1 MNLTFYFLNNCKISS
16 EKSEDRLSPIRAV
29 TSMVLATGRKTLM
42 NQSSKVSLTN
52 QPDLEQE
59 YLAFGGPLSIQ
70 PW

>member
-1 MNLTFYFLNNCKISS
+1 MKLTFYFLNNCKISS

-42 NQSSKVSLTN
+42 NQSSKVPLKN

>member
-1 MNLTFYFLNNCKISS
+1 MNLTFYFLNNCKICS

>member
-42 NQSSKVSLTN
+42 NQSSKVLLTN
-52 QPDLEQE
+52 QPDLGQE